1 MSEGIPATPP
11 ARVGAC
17 QMTEGTSLR
26 SLKGRLVQGGIW
38 LLLGYGISQML
49 RFGSN
54 LVLTRLLFPEAF
66 GMMAIIQAIVA
77 GIAMLSDLGIAQSLI
92 RSKDAERASFVN
104 TAWTLQVGQGVILFA
119 LLLVIGQVMTS
130 FFDQDVLGLMVQATA
145 IVALVSAFG
154 STKVVMATRRLEPKG
169 PLLLDLT
176 SQVIGSAASIVLA
189 FIDPTPFSLI
199 WGNLAG
205 SVAKV
210 VGGHLFFSGVRNRFC
225 VDRDSLS
232 KILGFG
238 SWIALSSGL
247 TFVAGEG
254 QKLIL
259 GALLDAKLLA
269 LVTLAG
275 TLNLTLWNLVRQVG
289 PRLFFPA
296 YSEVFRSHPDR
307 LNETVRRSRIIQ
319 IVPTWL
325 FAFVLLLYGQ
335 EVIDWLYDS
344 RYSNA
349 GLILRLLAAGL
360 MIGVLEGSFMGVSWA
375 IGKAQIGTYILLAQ
389 IAIQFACYVIGW
401 LLGGP
406 TGVLVSLSASV
417 WLLYPVSAYIYRREG
432 FWHPEIDMPVI
443 AATVLVVSFAFRDE
457 IQAIANI

>member
-1 MSEGIPATPP
+1 
-11 ARVGAC
+11 
-17 QMTEGTSLR
+17 MTGVTNLR
-26 SLKGRLVQGGIW
+26 SLKGRLIQGGVW
-38 LLLGYGISQML
+38 LLVGYGVSQVL

-77 GIAMLSDLGIAQSLI
+77 GIAMVSDIGIAQSLI
-92 RSKDAERASFVN
+92 RSKDAEQASFVN
-104 TAWTLQVGQGVILFA
+104 TAWTLQVGQGLILFTV
-119 LLLVIGQVMTS
+119 LLIIGQVMVS
-130 FFDQDVLGLMVQATA
+130 LFDQQVLGQMVQATA
-145 IVALVSAFG
+145 LVALVSAFG

-169 PLLLDLT
+169 PLLLDLS

-199 WGNLAG
+199 WGNFIA
-205 SVAKV
+205 SITKV
-210 VGGHLFFSGVRNRFC
+210 VGGHTFFSGERNRILI
-225 VDRDSLS
+225 DRDALS

-259 GALLDAKLLA
+259 GVLLDAKLLA
-269 LVTLAG
+269 LVTLAS
-275 TLNLTLWNLVRQVG
+275 TLNLTLWHLIRQVG

-296 YSEVFRSHPDR
+296 YSEVYRSHPTR
-307 LNETVRRSRIIQ
+307 LNDAVRRSRLIQ
-319 IVPTWL
+319 IVPTWII
-325 FAFVLLLYGQ
+325 ASMLLLYGQ

-349 GLILRLLAAGL
+349 GLILRILAAGL

-375 IGKAQIGTYILLAQ
+375 IGRAQISTHILLAQ
-389 IAIQFACYVIGW
+389 IAIQFSCYAIGW
-401 LLGGP
+401 LAAGP
-406 TGVLVSLSASV
+406 MGVLISLSGSI
-417 WLLYPVSAYIYRREG
+417 WLLYPVSAYIYWREG
-432 FWHPEIDMPVI
+432 FWHPSIDLPVI
-443 AATVLVVSFAFRDE
+443 VATLGMVSFAFRNE
-457 IQAIANI
+457 MRAIASL